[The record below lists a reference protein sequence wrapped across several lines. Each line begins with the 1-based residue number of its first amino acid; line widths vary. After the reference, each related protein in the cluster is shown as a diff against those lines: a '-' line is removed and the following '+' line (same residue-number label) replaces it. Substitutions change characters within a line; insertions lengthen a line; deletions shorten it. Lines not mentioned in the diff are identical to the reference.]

1 MKKLIL
7 LAITF
12 CYTGIL
18 AFAHNTHYFMQG
30 EEDIASTTPYG
41 NNPAA
46 GKYVSVG
53 DTKIYYEVYGKGEP
67 LLVLHGGGVGCTYE
81 MGRFIDELSKDYMVI
96 APSTRGQGKSGI
108 GTKPITYEQKA
119 KDIMSAVNKVTKQ
132 PMIILGF
139 SDGAF
144 TAYKIASMYPKRVKK
159 IVAIGAGE
167 LDPAT
172 HQFPVLT
179 LDALAQYDKNFI
191 EEKKAL
197 SPEPEKLPDF
207 LNRYYAF
214 FNSLKVDKEL
224 FSSIKCPVLLIA
236 GELDANAPLDTVI
249 AAYKMLPNAQLAII
263 ANAPHQAFIVN
274 FDAVWANIK
283 PFLGDKK

>member
-1 MKKLIL
+1 MRKLFLAFLGITIL
-7 LAITF
+7 TSIT
-12 CYTGIL
+12 
-18 AFAHNTHYFMQG
+18 FAHNTHYFMQD
-30 EEDIASTTPYG
+30 EHDIVSATPYG

-46 GKYVSVG
+46 GKYVNVG
-53 DTKIYYEVYGKGEP
+53 DTKIYYEVYGTGEP
-67 LLVLHGGGVGCTYE
+67 LLVLHGGGVGSTYE
-81 MGRFIDELSKDYMVI
+81 MGRFIDELSKSYMVI

-119 KDIMSAVNKVTKQ
+119 KDIMSVVNKVTKK

-172 HQFPVLT
+172 HQFPALT
-179 LDALAQYDKNFI
+179 LDSLAQYDKNFI

-197 SPEPEKLPDF
+197 SPEPEKLADF

-214 FNSLKVDKEL
+214 FNSVKVGKDL
-224 FSSIKCPVLLIA
+224 FSSIKCPVLLIT

-249 AAYKMLPNAQLAII
+249 SAYKMLPNSQLAII
-263 ANAPHQAFIVN
+263 ANAPT
-274 FDAVWANIK
+274 K
-283 PFLGDKK
+283 RLL

>member
-1 MKKLIL
+1 MQKLLLTFLSVAL
-7 LAITF
+7 LATF
-12 CYTGIL
+12 TY
-18 AFAHNTHYFMQG
+18 AHDTHYFMQG
-30 EEDIASTTPYG
+30 KEDIVSATPYG

-67 LLVLHGGGVGCTYE
+67 LLVLHGGGVGSTYE
-81 MGRFIDELSKDYMVI
+81 MGRFIDELSKNYMII

-119 KDIMSAVNKVTKQ
+119 KDMMTVVNKVTQK

-172 HQFPVLT
+172 HQFTVLT
-179 LDALAQYDKNFI
+179 LDTLAQYDKNFI

-197 SPEPEKLPDF
+197 CPEPEKLPNF
-207 LNRYYAF
+207 LSRYYAF
-214 FNSLKVDKEL
+214 FNSVKVGKDL

-249 AAYKMLPNAQLAII
+249 SAYKMFPNAQLAII

-274 FDAVWANIK
+274 YEAVWANIK
-283 PFLGDKK
+283 PFLNDK

>member
-1 MKKLIL
+1 MKKFIL
-7 LAITF
+7 CLFLLSVGAF
-12 CYTGIL
+12 
-18 AFAHNTHYFMQG
+18 AFAHDTHYFMQG
-30 EEDIASTTPYG
+30 EQDIVSTTPYG

-108 GTKPITYEQKA
+108 GTKEITYEQKA
-119 KDIMSAVNKVTKQ
+119 KDIMAAVNKVTKK
-132 PMIILGF
+132 PTIILGF

-179 LDALAQYDKNFI
+179 LDALAQYDKRFI

-214 FNSLKVDKEL
+214 FNSVKVGKDL
-224 FSSIKCPVLLIA
+224 FNSIKCPVLLIA

-249 AAYKMLPNAQLAII
+249 SAYKMLPNAQLAII
-263 ANAPHQAFIVN
+263 AKAPHQAFIVN
-274 FDAVWANIK
+274 YDAVWANIK
-283 PFLGDKK
+283 PFLNSK